1 MADKT
6 TLNRAFNT
14 HFFEFLEDII
24 AIYPDNDDITSSHAA
39 FTTIRRAN
47 PTALVKAWNS
57 YVYAPYR
64 GQIDAGDIEFF
75 FQKDYSSDLGGVRNG
90 NEIIKII
97 DKIRGPVQSMDET
110 NRQHCMTYIQ
120 NLSRISDAYS
130 KL

>member
-14 HFFEFLEDII
+14 HFFEFLDDII
-24 AIYPDNDDITSSHAA
+24 AIYPDNDDITSSHST
-39 FTTIRRAN
+39 FSTVRRAN
-47 PTALVKAWNS
+47 PTALIKAWNS

-64 GQIDAGDIEFF
+64 DQIDAGDIEFF
-75 FQKDYSSDLGGVRNG
+75 FQKDYSSDLGGLRNG
-90 NEIIKII
+90 NEIVKMI
-97 DKIRGPVQSMDET
+97 DKIRGPVQAMNET